1 MATADQVLKPE
12 FGTAKKHFIF
22 NEEHD
27 ALRES
32 IGSFVEKELAPHAE
46 RWEEETFDD
55 WVFERMGELGF
66 LGLSYPEEYGGQGG
80 DYYCN
85 LVLAEE
91 ITRSNS
97 GGLAMGIAVHTDM
110 ATPPV
115 HLFGTEEQKQEYL
128 VPAIK
133 GQKIASLGITEPDA
147 GSDVSG
153 IKTRAVRDGDEFVI
167 NGSKTYIT
175 NGHRSDFIVLVTKT
189 DADAGYDGFT
199 LFLVDMDAE
208 GVIREERLKKLGMHA
223 SDTALLA
230 FQDVHVPATAILG
243 QEGKG
248 FYHIMWELQGERL
261 IGAAGCVAGAQRCFD
276 KTLQYALERNAFGRQ
291 IGKFQAIRHKF
302 AEMAT
307 KIESARQLTYT
318 TAWRFQNGEYPVRE
332 ISMAKLYASRI
343 AVEVADECIQ
353 IHGGAGYMKEYG
365 VERVWRDMRLNR
377 IGAGTDEIMLDV
389 IGRSYGFRA
398 RRPERRRTRTRCRR
412 RRGR

>member
-1 MATADQVLKPE
+1 MATADVQKPDH
-12 FGTAKKHFIF
+12 ASQRKHFIF
-22 NEEHD
+22 TDEHD
-27 ALRES
+27 QLRES
-32 IGSFVEKELAPHAE
+32 IRRFAVKELQPQADE
-46 RWEEETFDD
+46 WEETTFPN

-66 LGLSYPEEYGGQGG
+66 LGLDKPIEYGGQGG
-80 DYYCN
+80 DYYSS

-91 ITRSNS
+91 IGHSRS

-110 ATPPV
+110 AMPPI
-115 HLFGTEEQKQEYL
+115 LAFGTEEQKQEWV
-128 VPAIK
+128 VPAIA
-133 GQKIASLGITEPDA
+133 GQKILCLGITEPDA

-153 IKTRAVRDGDEFVI
+153 IKTRAVKDGDEYVI

-175 NGHRSDFIVLVTKT
+175 NGHRADVIVLITKT
-189 DADAGYDGFT
+189 DPNAGYDGFT
-199 LFLVDMDAE
+199 LFLVPMDSP
-208 GVIREERLKKLGMHA
+208 GVIREKRLEKLGMHA

-230 FQDVHVPATAILG
+230 FQDVRVPDTAVLG
-243 QEGKG
+243 QIGKG

-261 IGAAGCVAGAQRCFD
+261 IGAAGSVAGAQHVFD
-276 KTLQYALERNAFGRQ
+276 RTLQYAKERKAFGRP

-307 KIESARQLTYT
+307 KIETGRQMVYT

-332 ISMAKLYASRI
+332 ISMAKLYTARM

-365 VERVWRDMRLNR
+365 IERAWRDLRLNR

-389 IGRSYGFRA
+389 IGRSYGL
-398 RRPERRRTRTRCRR
+398 
-412 RRGR
+412 